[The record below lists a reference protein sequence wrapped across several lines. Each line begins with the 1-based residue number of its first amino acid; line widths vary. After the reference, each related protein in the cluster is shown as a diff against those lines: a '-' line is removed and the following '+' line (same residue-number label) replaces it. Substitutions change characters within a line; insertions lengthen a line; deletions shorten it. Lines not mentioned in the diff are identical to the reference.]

1 MRVAGGCVCGGIL
14 GTGGW
19 LQAIGAVGEKN
30 ILQRG
35 ECDGGG
41 SSQAAVLYIHSQRCC
56 NLRRLCWVVFLR
68 AFAISWL
75 AYFGYYLCRK
85 NFSVLMPHLKSE
97 TGMSS
102 TDLAHVLFAYS
113 VMYALGQF
121 AMGRV
126 ADRIGSRRLAGAG
139 MLLSALMSSLIAW
152 PPWIGVTGVLILIL
166 GINGG
171 AQATGWPSVLKLTRD
186 WFPVENRGVWLG
198 WWSTHLVVGGFAGTW
213 LASRC
218 VEVHWTFGAWVPGVV
233 LSGIAIVF
241 MLVARDKPRAIREEA
256 AVPLKI
262 TTPLVAIA
270 MMYFCVKLTR
280 YAFLFWLPLYMTE
293 HLGYEK
299 PQAGYSSSV
308 FELVGVLGALGA
320 GYVSERMGGARFSV
334 GSLMMVVLAGLCA
347 TYPAVSA
354 AGYTANLVWI
364 GLIGMF
370 TFGPDTLMA
379 AAALQDC
386 VPPESTASAGG
397 FVNGVGSLGQIV
409 SPYAVAYLSTRYGW
423 GTLFT
428 FVAVVVLCGA
438 LVLATQWV
446 RVPKQKEEVLS

>member
-1 MRVAGGCVCGGIL
+1 M
-14 GTGGW
+14 
-19 LQAIGAVGEKN
+19 
-30 ILQRG
+30 
-35 ECDGGG
+35 
-41 SSQAAVLYIHSQRCC
+41 
-56 NLRRLCWVVFLR
+56 FMR
-68 AFAISWL
+68 AFAVSWL

-102 TDLAHVLFAYS
+102 TDLAHALFAYS
-113 VMYALGQF
+113 VMYAIGQF
-121 AMGRV
+121 AMGRM
-126 ADRIGSRRLAGAG
+126 ADRIGARRLAGAG
-139 MLLSALMSSLIAW
+139 MLVSALMSSLIAW
-152 PPWIGVTGVLILIL
+152 PPWIGVTGALVVVL
-166 GINGG
+166 GINGA
-171 AQATGWPSVLKLTRD
+171 AQASGWPSVLKLTRD
-186 WFPVENRGVWLG
+186 WFPVENRGVLLG

-218 VEVHWTFGAWVPGVV
+218 VEVHWTLGAWVPGVV
-233 LSGIAIVF
+233 LSAIAILF
-241 MLVARDKPRAIREEA
+241 MVIARDKPRAAREEA
-256 AVPLKI
+256 VAAKLKI
-262 TTPLVAIA
+262 TTPLAAIA

-293 HLGYEK
+293 HLGYEV

-308 FELVGVLGALGA
+308 FELVGIFGALGA
-320 GYVSERMGGARFSV
+320 GYVSERMGSRFTV

-347 TYPAVSA
+347 TYPMVSA
-354 AGYTANLVWI
+354 IGFTANLVWI

-386 VPPESTASAGG
+386 VPPESTASAAG
-397 FVNGVGSLGQIV
+397 FVNGLGSIGQII

-428 FVAVVVLCGA
+428 LLAVVVLFGA
-438 LVLATQWV
+438 VVLATQWV